1 MAWGLGKKKEEGADD
16 AAKAAEK
23 AEREEMLNAFAAKF
37 EEIVKPVRDSVADMQ
52 AKWAKVE
59 SAATTPPD
67 ENHDVNGNELTD
79 EQKRAARDRA
89 LVGGIVA
96 TNARL
101 TEAEVIGEVAA
112 KWSGFL
118 PKIKEYFA
126 ACPLERKGQA
136 DYVGYCRNIV
146 KMVIGDAALAGG
158 LSYDGNQKRFFLE
171 DSAATTGENADVF
184 TSDLNWSDKNGKTV
198 SATDQLARLGI
209 DPKEF
214 ADSVKEGRLN

>member
-1 MAWGLGKKKEEGADD
+1 MTWGLGKKKEEGADD

-23 AEREEMLNAFAAKF
+23 AEREELLNAFAAKF

-59 SAATTPPD
+59 NAATTPPD
-67 ENHDVNGNELTD
+67 ENHDAAGNELTE
-79 EQKRAARDRA
+79 EQKRQARENA
-89 LVGGIVA
+89 LLGGIVA

-101 TEAEVIGEVAA
+101 TESEVIGEVAA

-126 ACPLERKGQA
+126 NTPLDRKGKP
-136 DYVGYCRNIV
+136 DYAVYCRNIV

-171 DSAATTGENADVF
+171 DSAAASGENADVF
-184 TSDLNWSDKNGKTV
+184 TSDLNWTDKNGKTV
-198 SATDQLARLGI
+198 SATEQLNHLGI